1 MPGPFSAAL
10 RSAAGTTFRQLVYFA
25 KGAELGSLTN
35 AAAVLNLTQPALGVQ
50 VRKLEE
56 YLDVPLIERH
66 SRGIRLTE
74 AGQTLYKHALRLIEG
89 LEAAKADVRQF
100 GKDAVGTIRIG
111 VTPSMG
117 RVVVP
122 RLLQECADL
131 YPTLKLQLTQGFSE
145 YLETAV
151 RENQLDFAVTNTAI
165 ETELLESLPFYIE
178 TFLLVCDPRL
188 LPETP
193 EVMTLEALSRLPL
206 ALDGR
211 SHLLRR
217 KLDDA
222 LAEQELTFQDVL
234 EISAIH
240 LRREL
245 VLQGRRAAVAT
256 RALFQDEL
264 TSGRL
269 IALPIDMDGLRMEL
283 NLSTRRV
290 EKMSPAE
297 AAIRQ
302 LLISIVDDVIARGD
316 VDWSM
321 PGR

>member
-1 MPGPFSAAL
+1 ME
-10 RSAAGTTFRQLVYFA
+10 FRQLVYFA
-25 KGAELGSLTN
+25 KVAELGSLTN

-56 YLDVPLIERH
+56 QLDVALVERH

-74 AGQTLYKHALRLIEG
+74 AGEALYKHAVRLIDG
-89 LEAAKADVRQF
+89 LEAAKTDVRQF
-100 GKDAVGTIRIG
+100 GKDAIGTVRIG

-122 RLLQECADL
+122 QLLLECADR
-131 YPTLKLQLTQGFSE
+131 YPTLKLELRQGFTDN
-145 YLETAV
+145 LETAI
-151 RENQLDFAVTNTAI
+151 RDGQLDFAVTHAVI
-165 ETELLESLPFYIE
+165 ETELIESLPFYIE
-178 TFLLVCDPRL
+178 TFLLVCDPSML
-188 LPETP
+188 TETP
-193 EVMTLEALSRLPL
+193 ASISLETLSRLPL
-206 ALDGR
+206 ALDER

-217 KLDDA
+217 RLDAA
-222 LAEQELTFQDVL
+222 LEARELAFQDVQ
-234 EISAIH
+234 EISAIN

-264 TSGRL
+264 ASGRL
-269 IALPIDMDGLRMEL
+269 VALPIDMDGLRLEL
-283 NLSTRRV
+283 NLATRRV
-290 EKMSPAE
+290 ENMSSAH

-302 LLISIVDDVIARGD
+302 LLISIVDGIIERGE
-316 VDWSM
+316 VDWSL